1 LTPAIEANTDPLVGE
16 LVTKTL
22 DTRAAL
28 KDNAELQLIVNTA
41 IETMTLDDAKEP

>member
-1 LTPAIEANTDPLVGE
+1 MEANTDPLVGE

-28 KDNAELQLIVNTA
+28 KDNAELELTVNTA
-41 IETMTLDDAKEP
+41 IETMTLEDVKEP